1 MTADLFIAALQAVHW
16 GAGLIVLAEAL
27 NKLERTAPCR
37 RGLNPRERAT
47 EWLKALAW
55 LFLAFGGAGAFLAP
69 LMPSLPMERIG
80 ALWPLL
86 MPTQSPTLQDTCIAL
101 GFAVLIVRTRVKE
114 G

>member
-1 MTADLFIAALQAVHW
+1 MSAALQFIHW
-16 GAGLIVLAEAL
+16 FAGLLVLAEAL

-37 RGLNPRERAT
+37 PGLDLRERAT

-55 LFLAFGGAGAFLAP
+55 LLLALGGAGAVLAP
-69 LMPSLPMERIG
+69 LMPVLPMERIG
-80 ALWPLL
+80 TLWPLL
-86 MPTQSPTLQDTCIAL
+86 MPMQAPTLQDTCIVL

>member
-1 MTADLFIAALQAVHW
+1 MSATLQFIHW
-16 GAGLIVLAEAL
+16 MAGLVVLAEAL

-37 RGLNPRERAT
+37 RGLSARERAT

-55 LFLAFGGAGAFLAP
+55 LLLAFGGAGALLAP
-69 LMPSLPMERIG
+69 LMPFLPLSRSG
-80 ALWPLL
+80 AIWPLL
-86 MPTQSPTLQDTCIAL
+86 MPTQLPALQDTCVVL

>member
-1 MTADLFIAALQAVHW
+1 MTSTLQMIHW
-16 GAGLIVLAEAL
+16 FAGLIVLAEAL

-37 RGLNPRERAT
+37 PGLGPRERAT

-55 LFLAFGGAGAFLAP
+55 LFLAFGGAGALLAP
-69 LMPSLPMERIG
+69 LMPFLPMASPG
-80 ALWPLL
+80 AVWPML
-86 MPTQSPTLQDTCIAL
+86 MPSRAPTLQDTCIVL

>member
-1 MTADLFIAALQAVHW
+1 MTGDLLIATLQTVHW
-16 GAGLIVLAEAL
+16 FSGLVILAEAL

-37 RGLNPRERAT
+37 QGLTPRERAT

-55 LFLAFGGAGAFLAP
+55 LFLAFGGGGVLVAP
-69 LMPSLPMERIG
+69 LMPFLPMLRTG
-80 ALWPLL
+80 AIWPLL
-86 MPTQSPTLQDTCIAL
+86 MPTQLPTLQDTCIAL